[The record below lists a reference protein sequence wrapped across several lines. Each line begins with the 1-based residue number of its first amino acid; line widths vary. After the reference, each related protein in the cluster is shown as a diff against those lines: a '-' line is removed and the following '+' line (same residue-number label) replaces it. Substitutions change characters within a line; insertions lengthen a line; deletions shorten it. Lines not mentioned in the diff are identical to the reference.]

1 MPAPP
6 DAALVDL
13 HSDTA
18 TRPTPAMRRAI
29 AEAEVGDEQRGLDP
43 TTNRLQDRVA
53 EILGKEA
60 ALFLATGTLCN
71 NVALAAHTRRG
82 DAVLAERGSHVIR
95 FEAAAAA
102 MHSGLLIDQLTGERG
117 TFSAAQVEA
126 AFSAGSLHYPPHPGG
141 LPRADPQPRRRHHL
155 GPRPVA

>member
-1 MPAPP
+1 
-6 DAALVDL
+6 
-13 HSDTA
+13 
-18 TRPTPAMRRAI
+18 MRRAI

-43 TTNRLQDRVA
+43 TTNRLQERVA

-95 FEAAAAA
+95 FEA
-102 MHSGLLIDQLTGERG
+102 
-117 TFSAAQVEA
+117 
-126 AFSAGSLHYPPHPGG
+126 GG
-141 LPRADPQPRRRHHL
+141 RRHAL
-155 GPRPVA
+155 RPAHRPARR